1 MSKIKRLN
9 EIISVIRKYHLVK
22 HANPISI
29 REALEELGP
38 TFIKIGQIM
47 SSRPD
52 LVPKEYCDE
61 LKKLRSQ
68 VKPMTYGEV
77 MDILNVEFNDEV
89 DNIFLSIDEVP
100 IGSASIAQ
108 THRAVLSNGDNVVI
122 KVQRPHV
129 QELMAEDI
137 SVLKSAVKLL
147 HIDSLFSN
155 IIDINAFLDE
165 MYATAK

>member
-9 EIISVIRKYHLVK
+9 EIVRIIRKYHLIK
-22 HANPISI
+22 HSTPESM
-29 REALEELGP
+29 RDALEELGP

-52 LVPKEYCDE
+52 LVPKIYCDE

-89 DNIFLSIDEVP
+89 DNIFFHLFF
-100 IGSASIAQ
+100 
-108 THRAVLSNGDNVVI
+108 
-122 KVQRPHV
+122 
-129 QELMAEDI
+129 DI
-137 SVLKSAVKLL
+137 M
-147 HIDSLFSN
+147 F
-155 IIDINAFLDE
+155 
-165 MYATAK
+165 

>member
-1 MSKIKRLN
+1 MIILSGNLKRLN
-9 EIISVIRKYHLVK
+9 EIVGVIRKYHLIK
-22 HANPISI
+22 NNNPISM

-52 LVPKEYCDE
+52 LVPTEYCNE

-77 MDILNVEFNDEV
+77 IDILNREY
-89 DNIFLSIDEVP
+89 DNKTFEIFKSIEETP

-108 THRAVLSNGDNVVI
+108 THKAVLNNGDIVVI
-122 KVQRPHV
+122 KIERPNV
-129 QELMAEDI
+129 EVLMEQDI
-137 SVLKSAVKLL
+137 KVLKKAIKML
-147 HIDSLFSN
+147 N
-155 IIDINAFLDE
+155 IR
-165 MYATAK
+165 